1 MYCMV
6 KGDHVYTLNYDLQSL
21 DQKLNVK
28 PEFCIKASPEYH
40 IQEEKDDPVIASHNL
55 RFIRDHL

>member
-1 MYCMV
+1 MV

-40 IQEEKDDPVIASHNL
+40 IPEEKEDP
-55 RFIRDHL
+55 